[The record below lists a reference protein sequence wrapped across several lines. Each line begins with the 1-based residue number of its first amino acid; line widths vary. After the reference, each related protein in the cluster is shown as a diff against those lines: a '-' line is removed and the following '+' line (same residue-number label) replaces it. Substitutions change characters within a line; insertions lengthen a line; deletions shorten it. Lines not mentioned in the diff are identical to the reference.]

1 MFANFRQKLVD
12 DAKDFFA
19 GQYLLL
25 SRYDAPHR
33 RQWIDEIR
41 RVRRERCLLL
51 NYSEAAQILSALKA
65 TRHIEGDLAELGVAY
80 GASARLIA
88 DHSTERMLH
97 LFDTFEGLPAPA
109 DLDNVKFHTGQF
121 RSELASVKR
130 YLADSRVEFHK
141 GLFPGTASVVADRRF
156 SFVHLDVD
164 LYESTLAGL
173 EFFYPRM
180 SRGGI
185 IISHDYVALME
196 STWRFRSSSRAGPIP
211 SLS

>member
-1 MFANFRQKLVD
+1 
-12 DAKDFFA
+12 
-19 GQYLLL
+19 
-25 SRYDAPHR
+25 
-33 RQWIDEIR
+33 
-41 RVRRERCLLL
+41 
-51 NYSEAAQILSALKA
+51 
-65 TRHIEGDLAELGVAY
+65 
-80 GASARLIA
+80 
-88 DHSTERMLH
+88 MLH

-185 IISHDYVALME
+185 IISHDYVSADGVNLAFQKFFE
-196 STWRFRSSSRAGPIP
+196 SRPDPVIELTGYQCMVVK
-211 SLS
+211 L